1 MTIARPATGRRSPF
15 AAAALAGAALLADV
29 AFDPAHRH
37 VPLCPFHSLTGG
49 WCPLCG
55 GLRAADALAHLQWRA
70 ALHDNVLFVVALP
83 LLALWWVQWL
93 RRARDGRPA
102 RPLRRSAVV
111 AIVLVG
117 VAFTI
122 VRNLPFA
129 QALRPL

>member
-1 MTIARPATGRRSPF
+1 MTTLRPATRRRSPYAT
-15 AAAALAGAALLADV
+15 AAGAGAALLADV

-37 VPLCPFHSLTGG
+37 VPLCPFHSSTGG

-55 GLRAADALAHLQWRA
+55 GLRAANALAHLQVRA
-70 ALHDNVLFVVALP
+70 AVHDNAVFVLALP
-83 LLALWWVQWL
+83 VLALWWIDWA
-93 RRARDGRPA
+93 RRSRAGRP
-102 RPLRRSAVV
+102 PRRLGRAGVV

-129 QALRPL
+129 GALRPL